1 MNDLLGTHPEQQVPI
16 ASYFYQ
22 PDQRVNINLHYIG
35 QEGTTTGYIRGIAS
49 HVPGLSTVWIV
60 ELDHSLSNYPY
71 RCITVPEIALSL
83 AKEMLYKSTVFTI
96 RDRIIDFLSHQ
107 ESPVSLSQLHQAMP
121 DLLPGSIDACCQQLG
136 NTGVI
141 YKVTYPRSN
150 GGYTC
155 YFSAVPESDRVWS
168 TNRQSQDSRD

>member
-1 MNDLLGTHPEQQVPI
+1 MSDLLGTHPEQQVPI

-60 ELDHSLSNYPY
+60 ELEHSLSNYPY
-71 RCITVPEIALSL
+71 RCIAVPEIALSL
-83 AKEMLYKSTVFTI
+83 AKETLYASTAFTI
-96 RDRIIDFLSHQ
+96 RERIIDFLSHQ
-107 ESPVSLSQLHQAMP
+107 DIPVSLNQLHQAMP

-141 YKVTYPRSN
+141 YKVTYPRPN

-155 YFSAVPESDRVWS
+155 YFSAVPQSDRV
-168 TNRQSQDSRD
+168 